1 MDKENGKNSENNT
14 GTSKLSNSQ
23 DAASLLDAASL
34 FGAYWPRGDSASA
47 ANAANLFAA
56 AAAAGAGGFG
66 MPPHPGLPFGMAAA
80 QAAAAAAAAAS
91 TGGRTGGGG
100 SASAHQGYPPTS
112 SAQQAQAA
120 AAAQAAYNTAAYS
133 NTLSV
138 AASQAASLGIPAA
151 SAAWWSMAS
160 HLAAQ
165 DYLARLQASGLNFP
179 GLGNPAELQYSA
191 LGLPSPLA
199 SLHNKSSSSSKGG
212 KGSALSS
219 SLSRSSSNSKSSLTS
234 HSSKSDVNGRS
245 SSDKGSH
252 RPPTSSP
259 QLKYGAPSVP
269 GLTIQP
275 AQAVSVGER
284 QRGQKGGEAAYS
296 PVSSGAAV
304 PQATTPVKSKTN
316 TSNNSSGGTV
326 KVSSP
331 SPSIFTSPL
340 SLASNNS
347 GSERSTP
354 TGGINSTTIASL
366 PSSILSDP
374 NSILG
379 GVRLPPDTEI
389 IKYTSSIVGPKIPGT
404 TNRGRKKTI
413 SLDPPSV
420 SLHPSHSSTGLLIE
434 RATKRPKLS
443 EQELSPPST
452 PSSADRVD
460 VIKLPASAA
469 NGGGSASPAPPPYPD
484 HLGGGLGEAPL
495 NLSLK
500 PSPASTTSGSGVSST
515 GGVSSSLAS
524 LSNMSA
530 SIGSTTTDRISRRKP
545 GPKPRRV
552 PQPQQHHSSAPA
564 ATQQL
569 PPSALPSSSLA
580 QLFNAA
586 AAAAAAAESPRPP
599 SRGSDGGSSTSSV
612 SGVGGQ
618 QQVTGGAMSSAS
630 SGAQPAQAHQQH
642 HHKDGRPRNLGRGV
656 SKPKKNTVASL
667 LAQSRALGI
676 KPVPILDP
684 NVSMAQQMNM
694 LKSNILAAQ
703 QYISEAGGDEKALN
717 KFLQEKLR
725 GTLSDSSTVDATSDS
740 DNLTD
745 SNHTDSEMEQDAV
758 AAKKQK
764 QYDER
769 LLRVPLEKGWK
780 RETIIRGLT
789 KNGGIKGDVTYSA
802 PDSTNK
808 FKQMSDVTQYLEY
821 QKSTDLS
828 RDNFT
833 FSCRVIL
840 GDYLQLLPVEMQTD
854 GNEFIRLTEEDV
866 FKRLEELK
874 SAMRTSLPLE
884 QRIEMAR
891 KQQAAR
897 AAARLDREQARIT
910 KELER
915 SERQEQARR
924 EKEARAQ
931 QMLEAKRKRQEEMEK
946 QKHEE
951 QQRKQQ
957 ERELKRQQAA
967 ILKEQMYI
975 QEISKQREMLYTV
988 ELERE
993 RRRQHMALVKS
1004 LESRRKIEERE
1015 RKKQQLLAEKQANK
1029 EKKLEQRKV
1038 EMEILAEIRK
1048 PVEDLELEQND
1059 LPEYERIP
1067 GLKMSGKAFADTLM
1081 VFEFLH
1087 NFGET
1092 LGFDMESLPTLDSLQ
1107 QAVLSTDHSTEAE
1120 EELFS
1125 IMTHLLVCAIEDPGI
1140 PNPGRYTTILG
1151 QSLRQADIT
1160 PANISEILRIFMYAN
1175 ATGEVKALT
1184 GVHFERDREKR
1195 IADHHQN
1202 DEEMLQTQSGK
1213 NAQYYELLHSN
1224 HTYKLSDLL
1233 KDKPFLALSP
1243 TNKAE
1248 ILAYICNELLQN
1260 KAVVR
1265 QIESSLESVAHL
1277 KKDKWLLDMK
1287 IRKLKMLH
1295 NRKIRSEAMEKMQN
1309 KTDGDTDS
1317 VVDSPSLH
1325 KDDLLDEEDN
1335 DMSENESVGTQ
1346 PEEEE
1351 DNKLSG
1357 EELGKKLEKLI
1368 KQSEIQLQTLNV
1380 STSQLRATCFGQDRY
1395 FRRYWSIP
1403 KAGGIFVEAMESAD
1417 PEELERQQR
1426 PHDEEDT
1433 NVNGNNPT
1441 TTNEKIK
1448 CLNDLDTI
1456 MQTVEKINDIS
1467 VDKEVSNIVGTHEA
1481 DDEEDNKNENDGE
1494 SEHRKTPNRSEE
1506 EEVIQNGEILDK
1518 NERNLAELKKSVD
1531 DIVQNLE
1538 RNIELEKEQKIKQH
1552 LESSPST
1559 ENHINDVSNVSIK
1572 RDPDTE
1578 PFGSRKFNLFERLGQ
1593 CMERENKSEEDFKCE
1608 VKAEVKEELKN
1619 EILNELKSEIKA
1631 ELKQEHHEEDAEHKW
1646 FGILNRDCASCDG
1659 GVLLSTGSRWDAP
1672 GSGTE
1677 LRIPVFPPPG
1687 ANGATMGM
1695 SAAAAAMAVA
1705 AAASQATCESPAP
1718 LQMSAEEGAQLEYIK
1733 RHGMP
1738 AAGSKKSVP
1747 EEMRYGWWRITDI
1760 ALLSRVLDSL
1770 HVRGVR
1776 ERELKRN
1783 IISLMQTMY
1792 ERQGN
1797 LVIEEGNKELT
1808 SLVGSTGESQGE
1820 EVAVRRVHGAPAP
1833 DEPGAWSQ
1841 TVAQRVDMFLME
1853 QVEALEDKVANA
1865 SMQVKGWKLPSR
1877 DVQEIP
1883 YRQIVEAAKDRLSSL
1898 EQNIERRYLKP
1909 PLGVNTGD
1917 PNLVAMAHEAAAAA
1931 ASTPSAAV
1939 SSGGASSVGPSTS
1952 PCPTSSGCST
1962 TPAGGPP
1969 SPDDLPKGL
1978 VVWREALQRC
1988 STSAQ
1993 LAMCLYSL
2001 ESSIAWDKSIMK
2013 ANCQFCHSGDN
2024 EDKLLLC
2031 DGCDKG
2037 YHTYCFKPKMENIP
2051 EGDWYCHECM
2061 NKATGERNCIVCGRR
2076 SSQTGAR
2083 LVLCD
2088 LCPRAYHTDCA
2099 RPPMQKPPR
2108 GKWYCANCFSKKPH
2122 RKPTVKKNNQH
2133 RTSGGGSAGAPSC
2146 STPVPSKDGGA
2157 GGGHLQQQQQPPPPP
2172 QQGQHQRS
2180 ESESGGDQGPSSPAP
2195 SHSSFT
2201 TNEDQPSICAQSDI
2215 SNSSLTGSPSTGGCS
2230 NAAKKEKAANKRL
2243 IKELA
2248 PCKALLEDLE
2258 CHDDAWPFLLPV
2270 NTKQFPTYKKIIKVP
2285 MDLSTIKKRLQDLYY
2300 KSRDEFCADVRQIF
2314 NNCET
2319 FNEDDSPVGKAG
2331 HCMRQFFEARWSEI
2345 STVPHS

>member
-1 MDKENGKNSENNT
+1 MDKENGKSSENNT
-14 GTSKLSNSQ
+14 GTSKVSNSQ

-66 MPPHPGLPFGMAAA
+66 LQPHPGLPFGMAAA
-80 QAAAAAAAAAS
+80 QAAAAG
-91 TGGRTGGGG
+91 GGRSG

-112 SAQQAQAA
+112 TSQQQAAAA

-191 LGLPSPLA
+191 LGLPSPLTA
-199 SLHNKSSSSSKGG
+199 LHNKSSSSKGA

-219 SLSRSSSNSKSSLTS
+219 SLSRSASNSKSSLGSSSHSAS

-245 SSDKGSH
+245 SGVEKGGAH

-259 QLKYGAPSVP
+259 SSHQQLKYGAPSVP

-284 QRGQKGGEAAYS
+284 QRGQKGGEAPYS
-296 PVSSGAAV
+296 PVSSAHSGAV
-304 PQATTPVKSKTN
+304 SQATTPVKNKAN

-340 SLASNNS
+340 SLASNNI
-347 GSERSTP
+347 GSDRSTP

-434 RATKRPKLS
+434 RTTKRPKLS
-443 EQELSPPST
+443 DQELSPPST
-452 PSSADRVD
+452 PFSADRVE

-469 NGGGSASPAPPPYPD
+469 NGGGSPSPAPPPYPE
-484 HLGGGLGEAPL
+484 HLGGEAEAPL

-500 PSPASTTSGSGVSST
+500 PSSVSATCGGGVSGT

-530 SIGSTTTDRISRRKP
+530 NIGSTTTERISRRKP

-552 PQPQQHHSSAPA
+552 PQPQQQQHHHHPSAAPA
-564 ATQQL
+564 AAQQL

-612 SGVGGQ
+612 SGVGGGQ
-618 QQVTGGAMSSAS
+618 QTGAAV
-630 SGAQPAQAHQQH
+630 SGATQPAQGHQQH

-676 KPVPILDP
+676 KPVPMLDP

-703 QYISEAGGDEKALN
+703 QYISEAGGDEKGLN

-789 KNGGIKGDVTYSA
+789 KNGGIKGDVTYIA

-854 GNEFIRLTEEDV
+854 GTEFIRLTEEDV

-967 ILKEQMYI
+967 ILKEQ
-975 QEISKQREMLYTV
+975 
-988 ELERE
+988 ERE
-993 RRRQHMALVKS
+993 RRRQHMALVKA
-1004 LESRRKIEERE
+1004 LESRRKLEERE

-1029 EKKLEQRKV
+1029 EKKLEQRKM

-1048 PVEDLELEQND
+1048 PCEDLELEQND

-1107 QAVLSTDHSTEAE
+1107 QALLSSDHSTEAE

-1195 IADHHQN
+1195 VADHHQN
-1202 DEEMLQTQSGK
+1202 DNEMLLTQSGK

-1224 HTYKLSDLL
+1224 STYKLSDLL

-1265 QIESSLESVAHL
+1265 QIESSLESVAHQ

-1295 NRKIRSEAMEKMQN
+1295 NRKIRSEAMEKVQN

-1325 KDDLLDEEDN
+1325 KDELLDDEDN

-1357 EELGKKLEKLI
+1357 EELGKKLEKHI
-1368 KQSEIQLQTLNV
+1368 KQSEALLQTLNV

-1395 FRRYWSIP
+1395 FRRYWTLP

-1417 PEELERQQR
+1417 PEELERQLR
-1426 PHDEEDT
+1426 PEEEDSS
-1433 NVNGNNPT
+1433 VNG
-1441 TTNEKIK
+1441 K
-1448 CLNDLDTI
+1448 
-1456 MQTVEKINDIS
+1456 Q
-1467 VDKEVSNIVGTHEA
+1467 A
-1481 DDEEDNKNENDGE
+1481 DEEEDNKKENEGE
-1494 SEHRKTPNRSEE
+1494 SEHRKTPNRSEIIE
-1506 EEVIQNGEILDK
+1506 NGEILDK
-1518 NERNLAELKKSVD
+1518 NERNLAQLKKSVD

-1538 RNIELEKEQKIKQH
+1538 RNIELEREQKVKEH
-1552 LESSPST
+1552 LDSPAT
-1559 ENHINDVSNVSIK
+1559 QNHVNDISIK
-1572 RDPDTE
+1572 REPDTE
-1578 PFGSRKFNLFERLGQ
+1578 PFGSKKFNLFERLGQ

-1619 EILNELKSEIKA
+1619 EILNELKSEIKT
-1631 ELKQEHHEEDAEHKW
+1631 ELKQEHHEEDNEHKW
-1646 FGILNRDCASCDG
+1646 FSVLNRDCSSCDG
-1659 GVLLSTGSRWDAP
+1659 GVLLSTGSRWDGPRAEI
-1672 GSGTE
+1672 TE

-1687 ANGATMGM
+1687 VNGATVGM
-1695 SAAAAAMAVA
+1695 AAAAAMAA
-1705 AAASQATCESPAP
+1705 AVSQATCDSPAP
-1718 LQMSAEEGAQLEYIK
+1718 LQMTAEEGAQLEYIK

-1738 AAGSKKSVP
+1738 AAGTKQNVP
-1747 EEMRYGWWRITDI
+1747 EEMRYGWWRITDT
-1760 ALLSRVLDSL
+1760 ALLRRVLDSL

-1808 SLVGSTGESQGE
+1808 SLVGGSTGESQGE
-1820 EVAVRRVHGAPAP
+1820 EIAVRRVHGAPAP
-1833 DEPGAWSQ
+1833 DEPGAWNR
-1841 TVAQRVDMFLME
+1841 TVAHRVDMFLME

-1877 DVQEIP
+1877 DVRDIP
-1883 YRQIVEAAKDRLSSL
+1883 YRQIVEVAKERLSSL

-1917 PNLVAMAHEAAAAA
+1917 PNLVAIAQEAAAAA
-1931 ASTPSAAV
+1931 NSTPTTAASNSGAT
-1939 SSGGASSVGPSTS
+1939 SSGGPSTS
-1952 PCPTSSGCST
+1952 PCPTSSGGSS

-1978 VVWREALQRC
+1978 VVWREALQRS

-2088 LCPRAYHTDCA
+2088 LCPRAYHTDCS

-2108 GKWYCANCFSKKPH
+2108 GKWYCSNCFTKKPH

-2133 RTSGGGSAGAPSC
+2133 RTSGGATPGS
-2146 STPVPSKDGGA
+2146 STPIPSKEGGGA
-2157 GGGHLQQQQQPPPPP
+2157 GQQQQQPLQQQP
-2172 QQGQHQRS
+2172 QQHQHQRADS
-2180 ESESGGDQGPSSPAP
+2180 ECGGDQGPSSPAP
-2195 SHSSFT
+2195 SHSSVT
-2201 TNEDQPSICAQSDI
+2201 TNEDQPSNCAQSDI
-2215 SNSSLTGSPSTGGCS
+2215 SNSSLAGSPSMGGCS
-2230 NAAKKEKAANKRL
+2230 GLTPLAKKEKAANKRL
-2243 IKELA
+2243 MKELA

-2285 MDLSTIKKRLQDLYY
+2285 MDLSTIKKKLQDLHY

-2345 STVPHS
+2345 STVQHS

>member
-1 MDKENGKNSENNT
+1 MDKENGKSSENNT
-14 GTSKLSNSQ
+14 GTSKVSNSQ

-66 MPPHPGLPFGMAAA
+66 LQPHPGLPFGMAAA
-80 QAAAAAAAAAS
+80 QAAAAG
-91 TGGRTGGGG
+91 GGRSG

-112 SAQQAQAA
+112 TSQQQAAAA

-191 LGLPSPLA
+191 LGLPSPLTA
-199 SLHNKSSSSSKGG
+199 LHNKSSSSKGA

-219 SLSRSSSNSKSSLTS
+219 SLSRSASNSKSSLGSSSHSAS

-245 SSDKGSH
+245 SGVEKGGAH

-259 QLKYGAPSVP
+259 SSHQQLKYGAPSVP

-284 QRGQKGGEAAYS
+284 QRGQKGGEAPYS
-296 PVSSGAAV
+296 PVSSAHSGAV
-304 PQATTPVKSKTN
+304 SQATTPVKNKAN

-340 SLASNNS
+340 SLASNNI
-347 GSERSTP
+347 GSDRSTP

-434 RATKRPKLS
+434 RTTKRPKLS
-443 EQELSPPST
+443 DQELSPPST
-452 PSSADRVD
+452 PFSADRVE

-469 NGGGSASPAPPPYPD
+469 NGGGSPSPAPPPYPE
-484 HLGGGLGEAPL
+484 HLGGEAEAPL

-500 PSPASTTSGSGVSST
+500 PSSVSATCGGGVSGT

-530 SIGSTTTDRISRRKP
+530 NIGSTTTERISRRKP

-552 PQPQQHHSSAPA
+552 PQPQQQQHHHHPSAAPA
-564 ATQQL
+564 AAQQL

-612 SGVGGQ
+612 SGVGGGQ
-618 QQVTGGAMSSAS
+618 QTGAAV
-630 SGAQPAQAHQQH
+630 SGATQPAQGHQQH

-676 KPVPILDP
+676 KPVPMLDP

-703 QYISEAGGDEKALN
+703 QYISEAGGDEKGLN

-789 KNGGIKGDVTYSA
+789 KNGGIKGDVTYIA

-854 GNEFIRLTEEDV
+854 GTEFIRLTEEDV

-967 ILKEQMYI
+967 ILKEQ
-975 QEISKQREMLYTV
+975 
-988 ELERE
+988 ERE
-993 RRRQHMALVKS
+993 RRRQHMALVKA
-1004 LESRRKIEERE
+1004 LESRRKLEERE

-1029 EKKLEQRKV
+1029 EKKLEQRKM

-1048 PVEDLELEQND
+1048 PCEDLELEQND

-1107 QAVLSTDHSTEAE
+1107 QALLSSDHSTEAE

-1195 IADHHQN
+1195 VADHHQN
-1202 DEEMLQTQSGK
+1202 DNEMLLTQS
-1213 NAQYYELLHSN
+1213 
-1224 HTYKLSDLL
+1224 
-1233 KDKPFLALSP
+1233 ALSP

-1265 QIESSLESVAHL
+1265 QIESSLESVAHQ

-1295 NRKIRSEAMEKMQN
+1295 NRKIRSEAMEKVQN

-1325 KDDLLDEEDN
+1325 KDELLDDEDN

-1357 EELGKKLEKLI
+1357 EELGKKLEKHI
-1368 KQSEIQLQTLNV
+1368 KQSEALLQTLNV

-1395 FRRYWSIP
+1395 FRRYWTLP

-1417 PEELERQQR
+1417 PEELERQLR
-1426 PHDEEDT
+1426 PEEEDSS
-1433 NVNGNNPT
+1433 VNGNNP

-1467 VDKEVSNIVGTHEA
+1467 VDKEVSNIVGKQA
-1481 DDEEDNKNENDGE
+1481 DEEEDNKKENEGE
-1494 SEHRKTPNRSEE
+1494 SEHRKTPNRSEIIE
-1506 EEVIQNGEILDK
+1506 NGEILDK
-1518 NERNLAELKKSVD
+1518 NERNLAQLKKSVD

-1538 RNIELEKEQKIKQH
+1538 RNIELEREQKVKEH
-1552 LESSPST
+1552 LDSPAT
-1559 ENHINDVSNVSIK
+1559 QNHVNDISIK
-1572 RDPDTE
+1572 REPDTE
-1578 PFGSRKFNLFERLGQ
+1578 PFGSKKFNLFERLGQ

-1619 EILNELKSEIKA
+1619 EILNELKSEIKT
-1631 ELKQEHHEEDAEHKW
+1631 ELKQEHHEEDNEHKW
-1646 FGILNRDCASCDG
+1646 FSVLNRDCSSCDG
-1659 GVLLSTGSRWDAP
+1659 GVLLSTGSRWDGPRAEI
-1672 GSGTE
+1672 TE

-1687 ANGATMGM
+1687 VNGATVGM
-1695 SAAAAAMAVA
+1695 AAAAAMAA
-1705 AAASQATCESPAP
+1705 AVSQATCDSPAP
-1718 LQMSAEEGAQLEYIK
+1718 LQMTAEEGAQLEYIK

-1738 AAGSKKSVP
+1738 AAGTKQNVP
-1747 EEMRYGWWRITDI
+1747 EEMRYGWWRITDT
-1760 ALLSRVLDSL
+1760 ALLRRVLDSL

-1808 SLVGSTGESQGE
+1808 SLVGGSTGESQGE
-1820 EVAVRRVHGAPAP
+1820 EIAVRRVHGAPAP
-1833 DEPGAWSQ
+1833 DEPGAWNR
-1841 TVAQRVDMFLME
+1841 TVAHRVDMFLME

-1877 DVQEIP
+1877 DVRDIP
-1883 YRQIVEAAKDRLSSL
+1883 YRQIVEVAKERLSSL

-1917 PNLVAMAHEAAAAA
+1917 PNLVAIAQEAAAAA
-1931 ASTPSAAV
+1931 NSTPTTAASNSGAT
-1939 SSGGASSVGPSTS
+1939 SSGGPSTS
-1952 PCPTSSGCST
+1952 PCPTSSGGSS

-1978 VVWREALQRC
+1978 VVWREALQRS

-2088 LCPRAYHTDCA
+2088 LCPRAYHTDCS

-2108 GKWYCANCFSKKPH
+2108 GKWYCSNCFTKKPH

-2133 RTSGGGSAGAPSC
+2133 RTSGGATPGS
-2146 STPVPSKDGGA
+2146 STPIPSKEGGGA
-2157 GGGHLQQQQQPPPPP
+2157 GQQQQQPLQQQP
-2172 QQGQHQRS
+2172 QQHQHQRADS
-2180 ESESGGDQGPSSPAP
+2180 ECGGDQGPSSPAP
-2195 SHSSFT
+2195 SHSSVT
-2201 TNEDQPSICAQSDI
+2201 TNEDQPSNCAQSDI
-2215 SNSSLTGSPSTGGCS
+2215 SNSSLAGSPSMGGCS
-2230 NAAKKEKAANKRL
+2230 GLTPLAKKEKAANKRL
-2243 IKELA
+2243 MKELA

-2285 MDLSTIKKRLQDLYY
+2285 MDLSTIKKKLQDLHY

-2345 STVPHS
+2345 STVQHS

>member
-14 GTSKLSNSQ
+14 GTSKVSNSQ

-66 MPPHPGLPFGMAAA
+66 LPPHPGLPFGMAAA
-80 QAAAAAAAAAS
+80 QAAA
-91 TGGRTGGGG
+91 TGGGRPG
-100 SASAHQGYPPTS
+100 SGSAHQGYPPTS
-112 SAQQAQAA
+112 ATSQQQAAAA

-179 GLGNPAELQYSA
+179 GLGNPTELQYSA
-191 LGLPSPLA
+191 LGLPSPLTA
-199 SLHNKSSSSSKGG
+199 LHNKSSTSSKSA

-219 SLSRSSSNSKSSLTS
+219 SLSRSASNSKSSLGSSSHGSSAS

-245 SSDKGSH
+245 SGGEKSGAH

-259 QLKYGAPSVP
+259 SSHQQLKYGAPSVP

-296 PVSSGAAV
+296 PVSSAQLGAV
-304 PQATTPVKSKTN
+304 SQASTPVKSKAN

-347 GSERSTP
+347 GSDRSTP

-366 PSSILSDP
+366 PSSILSSDP

-434 RATKRPKLS
+434 RTTKRPKLTD
-443 EQELSPPST
+443 QELSPPST
-452 PSSADRVD
+452 PFSTDRVE

-469 NGGGSASPAPPPYPD
+469 NGGGSPSPAPPPYPD
-484 HLGGGLGEAPL
+484 HLGGGAEAPL

-500 PSPASTTSGSGVSST
+500 PSAASAVSGGGVGGT

-530 SIGSTTTDRISRRKP
+530 NIGSTTTERISRRKP

-552 PQPQQHHSSAPA
+552 PQPQQQHHHLPSAAPA
-564 ATQQL
+564 AAQQL

-612 SGVGGQ
+612 SGVGGVQ
-618 QQVTGGAMSSAS
+618 QTGAAVSGA
-630 SGAQPAQAHQQH
+630 AQPAQGHQQH

-676 KPVPILDP
+676 KPVPMLDP

-703 QYISEAGGDEKALN
+703 QYISEAGGDEKGLN

-789 KNGGIKGDVTYSA
+789 KNGGIKGDVTYIA

-821 QKSTDLS
+821 QKSSDLS

-854 GNEFIRLTEEDV
+854 GTEFIRLTEEDV

-931 QMLEAKRKRQEEMEK
+931 QMMEAKRKRQEEMEK

-967 ILKEQMYI
+967 ILKEQ
-975 QEISKQREMLYTV
+975 
-988 ELERE
+988 ERE
-993 RRRQHMALVKS
+993 RRRQHMALVKA
-1004 LESRRKIEERE
+1004 LESRRKLEERE

-1029 EKKLEQRKV
+1029 EKKLEQRKM

-1048 PVEDLELEQND
+1048 PCEDLELEQND

-1107 QAVLSTDHSTEAE
+1107 QALLSSDHSTEAE

-1195 IADHHQN
+1195 VADHHQN
-1202 DEEMLQTQSGK
+1202 DNEMLLTQSGK

-1224 HTYKLSDLL
+1224 STYKLSDLL

-1265 QIESSLESVAHL
+1265 QIESSLESVAHQ

-1295 NRKIRSEAMEKMQN
+1295 NRKIRSEAMEKVQN

-1325 KDDLLDEEDN
+1325 KDELLDDEDN
-1335 DMSENESVGTQ
+1335 EMSENESVGTQ

-1357 EELGKKLEKLI
+1357 EELGKKLEKHI
-1368 KQSEIQLQTLNV
+1368 KQSEALLQTLNV

-1395 FRRYWSIP
+1395 FRRYWSLP

-1417 PEELERQQR
+1417 PEELERQLR
-1426 PHDEEDT
+1426 PQEEDSSA
-1433 NVNGNNPT
+1433 NG
-1441 TTNEKIK
+1441 K
-1448 CLNDLDTI
+1448 
-1456 MQTVEKINDIS
+1456 Q
-1467 VDKEVSNIVGTHEA
+1467 A
-1481 DDEEDNKNENDGE
+1481 DDEEDNKNENGGE
-1494 SEHRKTPNRSEE
+1494 SEHRKTPNRSEIIE
-1506 EEVIQNGEILDK
+1506 NGEILDK

-1538 RNIELEKEQKIKQH
+1538 RNIELEREQKVKEH
-1552 LESSPST
+1552 LESPT
-1559 ENHINDVSNVSIK
+1559 AKNHINDVSIK
-1572 RDPDTE
+1572 REPETE
-1578 PFGSRKFNLFERLGQ
+1578 PFGSKKFNLFERLGQ

-1619 EILNELKSEIKA
+1619 EILNELKSEIKT
-1631 ELKQEHHEEDAEHKW
+1631 ELKQEHHEEDNEHKW
-1646 FGILNRDCASCDG
+1646 FSILNRDCSSCDG
-1659 GVLLSTGSRWDAP
+1659 GVLLSTGSRWDGP
-1672 GSGTE
+1672 RSEITE

-1687 ANGATMGM
+1687 VNGATVGL
-1695 SAAAAAMAVA
+1695 AAAAAMAA
-1705 AAASQATCESPAP
+1705 AVSQATCDSPAP
-1718 LQMSAEEGAQLEYIK
+1718 LQMTAEEGAQLEYIK

-1738 AAGSKKSVP
+1738 AAGTKQGVP
-1747 EEMRYGWWRITDI
+1747 EAMRYGWWRITDT
-1760 ALLSRVLDSL
+1760 ALLRKVLDNL

-1808 SLVGSTGESQGE
+1808 SLVGSGTGESQGE
-1820 EVAVRRVHGAPAP
+1820 EIAVRRVHGAPAP
-1833 DEPGAWSQ
+1833 DEPGAWNR
-1841 TVAQRVDMFLME
+1841 TVAHRVDMFLME

-1877 DVQEIP
+1877 DVRDIP
-1883 YRQIVEAAKDRLSSL
+1883 YRQIVEVAKERLSSL

-1917 PNLVAMAHEAAAAA
+1917 PNLVAIAQEAAAAA
-1931 ASTPSAAV
+1931 NSTPTAT
-1939 SSGGASSVGPSTS
+1939 ASSSSLTTSGGPSTS
-1952 PCPTSSGCST
+1952 PCPTSSGGSS

-1978 VVWREALQRC
+1978 VVWREALQRS

-2088 LCPRAYHTDCA
+2088 LCPRAYHTDCS

-2108 GKWYCANCFSKKPH
+2108 GKWYCSNCFTKKPH

-2133 RTSGGGSAGAPSC
+2133 RTSGGTAPGTT
-2146 STPVPSKDGGA
+2146 TPVPPKECGGS
-2157 GGGHLQQQQQPPPPP
+2157 GQQQQLPQPH
-2172 QQGQHQRS
+2172 QHHRTDS
-2180 ESESGGDQGPSSPAP
+2180 ECAGDQAPSSPAP
-2195 SHSSFT
+2195 SHSSVT
-2201 TNEDQPSICAQSDI
+2201 TNEDQPSNCVQSDI

-2230 NAAKKEKAANKRL
+2230 GLTPSAKKEKAANKRL
-2243 IKELA
+2243 MKELA

-2285 MDLSTIKKRLQDLYY
+2285 MDLSTIKKRLQDLHY

-2345 STVPHS
+2345 STVQHS

>member
-1 MDKENGKNSENNT
+1 MCFCIPCVCTNV
-14 GTSKLSNSQ
+14 
-23 DAASLLDAASL
+23 A
-34 FGAYWPRGDSASA
+34 RVC
-47 ANAANLFAA
+47 
-56 AAAAGAGGFG
+56 
-66 MPPHPGLPFGMAAA
+66 
-80 QAAAAAAAAAS
+80 
-91 TGGRTGGGG
+91 
-100 SASAHQGYPPTS
+100 S
-112 SAQQAQAA
+112 S
-120 AAAQAAYNTAAYS
+120 
-133 NTLSV
+133 
-138 AASQAASLGIPAA
+138 
-151 SAAWWSMAS
+151 
-160 HLAAQ
+160 
-165 DYLARLQASGLNFP
+165 
-179 GLGNPAELQYSA
+179 
-191 LGLPSPLA
+191 
-199 SLHNKSSSSSKGG
+199 
-212 KGSALSS
+212 
-219 SLSRSSSNSKSSLTS
+219 
-234 HSSKSDVNGRS
+234 
-245 SSDKGSH
+245 
-252 RPPTSSP
+252 
-259 QLKYGAPSVP
+259 
-269 GLTIQP
+269 
-275 AQAVSVGER
+275 
-284 QRGQKGGEAAYS
+284 
-296 PVSSGAAV
+296 
-304 PQATTPVKSKTN
+304 
-316 TSNNSSGGTV
+316 
-326 KVSSP
+326 
-331 SPSIFTSPL
+331 
-340 SLASNNS
+340 
-347 GSERSTP
+347 
-354 TGGINSTTIASL
+354 
-366 PSSILSDP
+366 SDP

-434 RATKRPKLS
+434 RTTKRPKLTD
-443 EQELSPPST
+443 QELSPPST
-452 PSSADRVD
+452 PFSTDRVE

-469 NGGGSASPAPPPYPD
+469 NGGGSPSPAPPPYPD
-484 HLGGGLGEAPL
+484 HLGGGAEAPL

-500 PSPASTTSGSGVSST
+500 PSAASAVSGGGVGGT

-530 SIGSTTTDRISRRKP
+530 NIGSTTTERISRRKP

-552 PQPQQHHSSAPA
+552 PQPQQQHHHLPSAAPA
-564 ATQQL
+564 AAQQL

-612 SGVGGQ
+612 SGVGGVQ
-618 QQVTGGAMSSAS
+618 QTGAAVSGA
-630 SGAQPAQAHQQH
+630 AQPAQGHQQH

-676 KPVPILDP
+676 KPVPMLDP

-703 QYISEAGGDEKALN
+703 QYISEAGGDEKGLN

-725 GTLSDSSTVDATSDS
+725 GTLSDSK
-740 DNLTD
+740 
-745 SNHTDSEMEQDAV
+745 MEQDAV

-789 KNGGIKGDVTYSA
+789 KNGGIKGDVTYIA

-821 QKSTDLS
+821 QKSSDLS

-854 GNEFIRLTEEDV
+854 GTEFIRLTEEDV

-931 QMLEAKRKRQEEMEK
+931 QMMEAKRKRQEEMEK

-993 RRRQHMALVKS
+993 RRRQHMALVKA
-1004 LESRRKIEERE
+1004 LESRRKLEERE

-1029 EKKLEQRKV
+1029 EKKLEQRKM

-1048 PVEDLELEQND
+1048 PCEDLELEQND

-1107 QAVLSTDHSTEAE
+1107 QALLSSDHSTEAE

-1195 IADHHQN
+1195 VADHHQN
-1202 DEEMLQTQSGK
+1202 DNEMLLTQS
-1213 NAQYYELLHSN
+1213 
-1224 HTYKLSDLL
+1224 
-1233 KDKPFLALSP
+1233 ALSP

-1265 QIESSLESVAHL
+1265 QIESSLESVAHQ

-1295 NRKIRSEAMEKMQN
+1295 NRKIRSEAMEKVQN

-1325 KDDLLDEEDN
+1325 KDELLDDEDN
-1335 DMSENESVGTQ
+1335 EMSENESVGTQ

-1357 EELGKKLEKLI
+1357 EELGKKLEKHI
-1368 KQSEIQLQTLNV
+1368 KQSEALLQTLNV

-1395 FRRYWSIP
+1395 FRRYWSLP

-1417 PEELERQQR
+1417 PEELERQLR
-1426 PHDEEDT
+1426 PQEEDSSA
-1433 NVNGNNPT
+1433 NGNNPT
-1441 TTNEKIK
+1441 ANEKIK

-1467 VDKEVSNIVGTHEA
+1467 VDKEVSNIVGKQA
-1481 DDEEDNKNENDGE
+1481 DDEEDNKNENGGE
-1494 SEHRKTPNRSEE
+1494 SEHRKTPNRSEIIE
-1506 EEVIQNGEILDK
+1506 NGEILDK

-1538 RNIELEKEQKIKQH
+1538 RNIELEREQKVKEH
-1552 LESSPST
+1552 LESPT
-1559 ENHINDVSNVSIK
+1559 AKNHINDVSIK
-1572 RDPDTE
+1572 REPETE
-1578 PFGSRKFNLFERLGQ
+1578 PFGSKKFNLFERLGQ

-1619 EILNELKSEIKA
+1619 EILNELKSEIKT
-1631 ELKQEHHEEDAEHKW
+1631 ELKQEHHEEDNEHKW
-1646 FGILNRDCASCDG
+1646 FSILNRDCSSCDG
-1659 GVLLSTGSRWDAP
+1659 GVLLSTGSRWDGP
-1672 GSGTE
+1672 RSEITE

-1687 ANGATMGM
+1687 VNGATVGL
-1695 SAAAAAMAVA
+1695 AAAAAMAA
-1705 AAASQATCESPAP
+1705 AVSQATCDSPAP
-1718 LQMSAEEGAQLEYIK
+1718 LQMTAEEGAQLEYIK

-1738 AAGSKKSVP
+1738 AAGTKQGVP
-1747 EEMRYGWWRITDI
+1747 EAMRYGWWRITDT
-1760 ALLSRVLDSL
+1760 ALLRKVLDNL

-1808 SLVGSTGESQGE
+1808 SLVGSGTGESQGE
-1820 EVAVRRVHGAPAP
+1820 EIAVRRVHGAPAP
-1833 DEPGAWSQ
+1833 DEPGAWNR
-1841 TVAQRVDMFLME
+1841 TVAHRVDMFLME

-1877 DVQEIP
+1877 DVRDIP
-1883 YRQIVEAAKDRLSSL
+1883 YRQIVEVAKERLSSL

-1917 PNLVAMAHEAAAAA
+1917 PNLVAIAQEAAAAA
-1931 ASTPSAAV
+1931 NSTPTAT
-1939 SSGGASSVGPSTS
+1939 ASSSSLTTSGGPSTS
-1952 PCPTSSGCST
+1952 PCPTSSGGSS

-1978 VVWREALQRC
+1978 VVWREALQRS

-2088 LCPRAYHTDCA
+2088 LCPRAYHTDCS

-2108 GKWYCANCFSKKPH
+2108 GKWYCSNCFTKKPH

-2133 RTSGGGSAGAPSC
+2133 RTSGGTAPGTT
-2146 STPVPSKDGGA
+2146 TPVPPKECGGS
-2157 GGGHLQQQQQPPPPP
+2157 GQQQQLPQPH
-2172 QQGQHQRS
+2172 QHHRTDS
-2180 ESESGGDQGPSSPAP
+2180 ECAGDQAPSSPAP
-2195 SHSSFT
+2195 SHSSVT
-2201 TNEDQPSICAQSDI
+2201 TNEDQPSNCVQSDI

-2230 NAAKKEKAANKRL
+2230 GLTPSAKKEKAANKRL
-2243 IKELA
+2243 MKELA

-2285 MDLSTIKKRLQDLYY
+2285 MDLSTIKKRLQDLHY

-2345 STVPHS
+2345 STVQHS

>member
-14 GTSKLSNSQ
+14 GTSKVSNSQ

-66 MPPHPGLPFGMAAA
+66 LPPHPGLPFGMAAA
-80 QAAAAAAAAAS
+80 QAAA
-91 TGGRTGGGG
+91 TGGGRPG
-100 SASAHQGYPPTS
+100 SGSAHQGYPPTS
-112 SAQQAQAA
+112 ATSQQQAAAA

-179 GLGNPAELQYSA
+179 GLGNPTELQYSA
-191 LGLPSPLA
+191 LGLPSPLTA
-199 SLHNKSSSSSKGG
+199 LHNKSSTSSKSA

-219 SLSRSSSNSKSSLTS
+219 SLSRSASNSKSSLGSSSHGSSAS

-245 SSDKGSH
+245 SGGEKSGAH

-259 QLKYGAPSVP
+259 SSHQQLKYGAPSVP

-296 PVSSGAAV
+296 PVSSAQLGAV
-304 PQATTPVKSKTN
+304 SQASTPVKSKAN

-347 GSERSTP
+347 GSDRSTP

-434 RATKRPKLS
+434 RTTKRPKLTD
-443 EQELSPPST
+443 QELSPPST
-452 PSSADRVD
+452 PFSTDRVE

-469 NGGGSASPAPPPYPD
+469 NGGGSPSPAPPPYPD
-484 HLGGGLGEAPL
+484 HLGGGAEAPL

-500 PSPASTTSGSGVSST
+500 PSAASAVSGGGVGGT

-530 SIGSTTTDRISRRKP
+530 NIGSTTTERISRRKP

-552 PQPQQHHSSAPA
+552 PQPQQQHHHLPSAAPA
-564 ATQQL
+564 AAQQL

-612 SGVGGQ
+612 SGVGGVQ
-618 QQVTGGAMSSAS
+618 QTGAAVSGA
-630 SGAQPAQAHQQH
+630 AQPAQGHQQH

-676 KPVPILDP
+676 KPVPMLDP

-703 QYISEAGGDEKALN
+703 QYISEAGGDEKGLN

-789 KNGGIKGDVTYSA
+789 KNGGIKGDVTYIA

-821 QKSTDLS
+821 QKSSDLS

-854 GNEFIRLTEEDV
+854 GTEFIRLTEEDV

-931 QMLEAKRKRQEEMEK
+931 QMMEAKRKRQEEMEK

-967 ILKEQMYI
+967 ILKEQ
-975 QEISKQREMLYTV
+975 
-988 ELERE
+988 ERE
-993 RRRQHMALVKS
+993 RRRQHMALVKA
-1004 LESRRKIEERE
+1004 LESRRKLEERE

-1029 EKKLEQRKV
+1029 EKKLEQRKM

-1048 PVEDLELEQND
+1048 PCEDLELEQND

-1107 QAVLSTDHSTEAE
+1107 QALLSSDHSTEAE

-1195 IADHHQN
+1195 VADHHQN
-1202 DEEMLQTQSGK
+1202 DNEMLLTQS
-1213 NAQYYELLHSN
+1213 
-1224 HTYKLSDLL
+1224 
-1233 KDKPFLALSP
+1233 ALSP

-1265 QIESSLESVAHL
+1265 QIESSLESVAHQ

-1295 NRKIRSEAMEKMQN
+1295 NRKIRSEAMEKVQN

-1325 KDDLLDEEDN
+1325 KDELLDDEDN
-1335 DMSENESVGTQ
+1335 EMSENESVGTQ

-1357 EELGKKLEKLI
+1357 EELGKKLEKHI
-1368 KQSEIQLQTLNV
+1368 KQSEALLQTLNV

-1395 FRRYWSIP
+1395 FRRYWSLP

-1417 PEELERQQR
+1417 PEELERQLR
-1426 PHDEEDT
+1426 PQEEDSSA
-1433 NVNGNNPT
+1433 NGNNPT
-1441 TTNEKIK
+1441 ANEKIK

-1467 VDKEVSNIVGTHEA
+1467 VDKEVSNIVGKQA
-1481 DDEEDNKNENDGE
+1481 DDEEDNKNENGGE
-1494 SEHRKTPNRSEE
+1494 SEHRKTPNRSEIIE
-1506 EEVIQNGEILDK
+1506 NGEILDK

-1538 RNIELEKEQKIKQH
+1538 RNIELEREQKVKEH
-1552 LESSPST
+1552 LESPT
-1559 ENHINDVSNVSIK
+1559 AKNHINDVSIK
-1572 RDPDTE
+1572 REPETE
-1578 PFGSRKFNLFERLGQ
+1578 PFGSKKFNLFERLGQ

-1619 EILNELKSEIKA
+1619 EILNELKSEIKT
-1631 ELKQEHHEEDAEHKW
+1631 ELKQEHHEEDNEHKW
-1646 FGILNRDCASCDG
+1646 FSILNRDCSSCDG
-1659 GVLLSTGSRWDAP
+1659 GVLLSTGSRWDGP
-1672 GSGTE
+1672 RSEITE

-1687 ANGATMGM
+1687 VNGATVGL
-1695 SAAAAAMAVA
+1695 AAAAAMAA
-1705 AAASQATCESPAP
+1705 AVSQATCDSPAP
-1718 LQMSAEEGAQLEYIK
+1718 LQMTAEEGAQLEYIK

-1738 AAGSKKSVP
+1738 AAGTKQGVP
-1747 EEMRYGWWRITDI
+1747 EAMRYGWWRITDT
-1760 ALLSRVLDSL
+1760 ALLRKVLDNL

-1808 SLVGSTGESQGE
+1808 SLVGSGTGESQGE
-1820 EVAVRRVHGAPAP
+1820 EIAVRRVHGAPAP
-1833 DEPGAWSQ
+1833 DEPGAWNR
-1841 TVAQRVDMFLME
+1841 TVAHRVDMFLME

-1877 DVQEIP
+1877 DVRDIP
-1883 YRQIVEAAKDRLSSL
+1883 YRQIVEVAKERLSSL

-1917 PNLVAMAHEAAAAA
+1917 PNLVAIAQEAAAAA
-1931 ASTPSAAV
+1931 NSTPTAT
-1939 SSGGASSVGPSTS
+1939 ASSSSLTTSGGPSTS
-1952 PCPTSSGCST
+1952 PCPTSSGGSS

-1978 VVWREALQRC
+1978 VVWREALQRS

-2088 LCPRAYHTDCA
+2088 LCPRAYHTDCS

-2108 GKWYCANCFSKKPH
+2108 GKWYCSNCFTKKPH

-2133 RTSGGGSAGAPSC
+2133 RTSGGTAPGTT
-2146 STPVPSKDGGA
+2146 TPVPPKECGGS
-2157 GGGHLQQQQQPPPPP
+2157 GQQQQLPQPH
-2172 QQGQHQRS
+2172 QHHRTDS
-2180 ESESGGDQGPSSPAP
+2180 ECAGDQAPSSPAP
-2195 SHSSFT
+2195 SHSSVT
-2201 TNEDQPSICAQSDI
+2201 TNEDQPSNCVQSDI

-2230 NAAKKEKAANKRL
+2230 GLTPSAKKEKAANKRL
-2243 IKELA
+2243 MKELA

-2285 MDLSTIKKRLQDLYY
+2285 MDLSTIKKRLQDLHY

-2345 STVPHS
+2345 STVQHS

>member
-14 GTSKLSNSQ
+14 GTSKVSNSQ

-66 MPPHPGLPFGMAAA
+66 LPPHPGLPFGMAAA
-80 QAAAAAAAAAS
+80 QAAA
-91 TGGRTGGGG
+91 TGGGRPG
-100 SASAHQGYPPTS
+100 SGSAHQGYPPTS
-112 SAQQAQAA
+112 ATSQQQAAAA

-151 SAAWWSMAS
+151 TSASFSGAAWWSMAS

-179 GLGNPAELQYSA
+179 GLGNPTELQYSA
-191 LGLPSPLA
+191 LGLPSPLTA
-199 SLHNKSSSSSKGG
+199 LHNKSSTSSKSA

-219 SLSRSSSNSKSSLTS
+219 SLSRSASNSKSSSAS

-245 SSDKGSH
+245 SGGEKSGAH

-259 QLKYGAPSVP
+259 SSHQQLKYGAPSVP

-296 PVSSGAAV
+296 PVSSAQLGAV
-304 PQATTPVKSKTN
+304 SQASTPVKSKAN

-347 GSERSTP
+347 GSDRSTP

-434 RATKRPKLS
+434 RTTKRPKLTD
-443 EQELSPPST
+443 QELSPPST
-452 PSSADRVD
+452 PFSTDRVE

-469 NGGGSASPAPPPYPD
+469 NGGGSPSPAPPPYPD
-484 HLGGGLGEAPL
+484 HLGGGAEAPL

-500 PSPASTTSGSGVSST
+500 PSAASAVSGGGVGGT

-530 SIGSTTTDRISRRKP
+530 NIGSTTTERISRRKP

-552 PQPQQHHSSAPA
+552 PQPQQQHHHLPSAAPA
-564 ATQQL
+564 AAQQL

-612 SGVGGQ
+612 SGVGGVQ
-618 QQVTGGAMSSAS
+618 QTGAAVSGA
-630 SGAQPAQAHQQH
+630 AQPAQGHQQH

-676 KPVPILDP
+676 KPVPMLDP

-703 QYISEAGGDEKALN
+703 QYISEAGGDEKGLN

-789 KNGGIKGDVTYSA
+789 KNGGIKGDVTYIA

-821 QKSTDLS
+821 QKSSDLS

-854 GNEFIRLTEEDV
+854 GTEFIRLTEEDV

-931 QMLEAKRKRQEEMEK
+931 QMMEAKRKRQEEMEK

-993 RRRQHMALVKS
+993 RRRQHMALVKA
-1004 LESRRKIEERE
+1004 LESRRKLEERE

-1029 EKKLEQRKV
+1029 EKKLEQRKM

-1048 PVEDLELEQND
+1048 PCEDLELEQND

-1107 QAVLSTDHSTEAE
+1107 QALLSSDHSTEAE

-1195 IADHHQN
+1195 VADHHQN
-1202 DEEMLQTQSGK
+1202 DNEMLLTQSGK

-1224 HTYKLSDLL
+1224 STYKLSDLL

-1265 QIESSLESVAHL
+1265 QIESSLESVAHQ

-1295 NRKIRSEAMEKMQN
+1295 NRKIRSEAMEKVQN

-1325 KDDLLDEEDN
+1325 KDELLDDEDN
-1335 DMSENESVGTQ
+1335 EMSENESVGTQ

-1357 EELGKKLEKLI
+1357 EELGKKLEKHI
-1368 KQSEIQLQTLNV
+1368 KQSEALLQTLNV

-1395 FRRYWSIP
+1395 FRRYWSLP

-1417 PEELERQQR
+1417 PEELERQLR
-1426 PHDEEDT
+1426 PQEEDSSA
-1433 NVNGNNPT
+1433 NGNNPT
-1441 TTNEKIK
+1441 ANEKIK

-1467 VDKEVSNIVGTHEA
+1467 VDKEVSNIVGKQA
-1481 DDEEDNKNENDGE
+1481 DDEEDNKNENGGE
-1494 SEHRKTPNRSEE
+1494 SEHRKTPNRSEIIE
-1506 EEVIQNGEILDK
+1506 NGEILDK

-1538 RNIELEKEQKIKQH
+1538 RNIELEREQKVKEH
-1552 LESSPST
+1552 LESPT
-1559 ENHINDVSNVSIK
+1559 AKNHINDVSIK
-1572 RDPDTE
+1572 REPETE
-1578 PFGSRKFNLFERLGQ
+1578 PFGSKKFNLFERLGQ

-1619 EILNELKSEIKA
+1619 EILNELKSEIKT
-1631 ELKQEHHEEDAEHKW
+1631 ELKQEHHEEDNEHKW
-1646 FGILNRDCASCDG
+1646 FSILNRDCSSCDG
-1659 GVLLSTGSRWDAP
+1659 GVLLSTGSRWDGP
-1672 GSGTE
+1672 RSEITE

-1687 ANGATMGM
+1687 VNGATVGL
-1695 SAAAAAMAVA
+1695 AAAAAMAA
-1705 AAASQATCESPAP
+1705 AVSQATCDSPAP
-1718 LQMSAEEGAQLEYIK
+1718 LQMTAEEGAQLEYIK

-1738 AAGSKKSVP
+1738 AAGTKQGVP
-1747 EEMRYGWWRITDI
+1747 EAMRYGWWRITDT
-1760 ALLSRVLDSL
+1760 ALLRKVLDNL

-1808 SLVGSTGESQGE
+1808 SLVGSGTGESQGE
-1820 EVAVRRVHGAPAP
+1820 EIAVRRVHGAPAP
-1833 DEPGAWSQ
+1833 DEPGAWNR
-1841 TVAQRVDMFLME
+1841 TVAHRVDMFLME

-1877 DVQEIP
+1877 DVRDIP
-1883 YRQIVEAAKDRLSSL
+1883 YRQIVEVAKERLSSL

-1917 PNLVAMAHEAAAAA
+1917 PNLVAIAQEAAAAA
-1931 ASTPSAAV
+1931 NSTPTAT
-1939 SSGGASSVGPSTS
+1939 ASSSSLTTSGGPSTS
-1952 PCPTSSGCST
+1952 PCPTSSGGSS

-1978 VVWREALQRC
+1978 VVWREALQRS

-2088 LCPRAYHTDCA
+2088 LCPRAYHTDCS

-2108 GKWYCANCFSKKPH
+2108 GKWYCSNCFTKKPH

-2133 RTSGGGSAGAPSC
+2133 RTSGGTAPGTT
-2146 STPVPSKDGGA
+2146 TPVPPKECGGS
-2157 GGGHLQQQQQPPPPP
+2157 GQQQQLPQPH
-2172 QQGQHQRS
+2172 QHHRTDS
-2180 ESESGGDQGPSSPAP
+2180 ECAGDQAPSSPAP
-2195 SHSSFT
+2195 SHSSVT
-2201 TNEDQPSICAQSDI
+2201 TNEDQPSNCVQSDI

-2230 NAAKKEKAANKRL
+2230 GLTPSAKKEKAANKRL
-2243 IKELA
+2243 MKELA

-2285 MDLSTIKKRLQDLYY
+2285 MDLSTIKKRLQDLHY

-2345 STVPHS
+2345 STVQHS

>member
-14 GTSKLSNSQ
+14 GTSKVSNSQ

-66 MPPHPGLPFGMAAA
+66 LPPHPGLPFGMAAA
-80 QAAAAAAAAAS
+80 QAAA
-91 TGGRTGGGG
+91 TGGGRPG
-100 SASAHQGYPPTS
+100 SGSAHQGYPPTS
-112 SAQQAQAA
+112 ATSQQQAAAA

-151 SAAWWSMAS
+151 TSASFSGAAWWSMAS

-179 GLGNPAELQYSA
+179 GLGNPTELQYSA
-191 LGLPSPLA
+191 LGLPSPLTA
-199 SLHNKSSSSSKGG
+199 LHNKSSTSSKSA

-219 SLSRSSSNSKSSLTS
+219 SLSRSASNSKSSSAS

-245 SSDKGSH
+245 SGGEKSGAH

-259 QLKYGAPSVP
+259 SSHQQLKYGAPSVP

-296 PVSSGAAV
+296 PVSSAQLGAV
-304 PQATTPVKSKTN
+304 SQASTPVKSKAN

-347 GSERSTP
+347 GSDRSTP

-366 PSSILSDP
+366 PSSILSAALEGNSSDP

-434 RATKRPKLS
+434 RTTKRPKLTD
-443 EQELSPPST
+443 QELSPPST
-452 PSSADRVD
+452 PFSTDRVE

-469 NGGGSASPAPPPYPD
+469 NGGGSPSPAPPPYPD
-484 HLGGGLGEAPL
+484 HLGGGAEAPL

-500 PSPASTTSGSGVSST
+500 PSAASAVSGGGVGGT

-530 SIGSTTTDRISRRKP
+530 NIGSTTTERISRRKP

-552 PQPQQHHSSAPA
+552 PQPQQQHHHLPSAAPA
-564 ATQQL
+564 AAQQL

-612 SGVGGQ
+612 SGVGGVQ
-618 QQVTGGAMSSAS
+618 QTGAAVSGA
-630 SGAQPAQAHQQH
+630 AQPAQGHQQH

-676 KPVPILDP
+676 KPVPMLDP

-703 QYISEAGGDEKALN
+703 QYISEAGGDEKGLN

-789 KNGGIKGDVTYSA
+789 KNGGIKGDVTYIA

-821 QKSTDLS
+821 QKSSDLS

-854 GNEFIRLTEEDV
+854 GTEFIRLTEEDV

-931 QMLEAKRKRQEEMEK
+931 QMMEAKRKRQEEMEK

-967 ILKEQMYI
+967 ILKEQ
-975 QEISKQREMLYTV
+975 
-988 ELERE
+988 ERE
-993 RRRQHMALVKS
+993 RRRQHMALVKA
-1004 LESRRKIEERE
+1004 LESRRKLEERE

-1029 EKKLEQRKV
+1029 EKKLEQRKM

-1048 PVEDLELEQND
+1048 PCEDLELEQND

-1107 QAVLSTDHSTEAE
+1107 QALLSSDHSTEAE

-1195 IADHHQN
+1195 VADHHQN
-1202 DEEMLQTQSGK
+1202 DNEMLLTQSGK

-1224 HTYKLSDLL
+1224 STYKLSDLL

-1265 QIESSLESVAHL
+1265 QIESSLESVAHQ

-1295 NRKIRSEAMEKMQN
+1295 NRKIRSEAMEKVQN

-1325 KDDLLDEEDN
+1325 KDELLDDEDN
-1335 DMSENESVGTQ
+1335 EMSENESVGTQ

-1357 EELGKKLEKLI
+1357 EELGKKLEKHI
-1368 KQSEIQLQTLNV
+1368 KQSEALLQTLNV

-1395 FRRYWSIP
+1395 FRRYWSLP

-1417 PEELERQQR
+1417 PEELERQLR
-1426 PHDEEDT
+1426 PQEEDSSA
-1433 NVNGNNPT
+1433 NGS
-1441 TTNEKIK
+1441 K
-1448 CLNDLDTI
+1448 
-1456 MQTVEKINDIS
+1456 Q
-1467 VDKEVSNIVGTHEA
+1467 A
-1481 DDEEDNKNENDGE
+1481 DDEEDNKNENGGE
-1494 SEHRKTPNRSEE
+1494 SEHRKTPNRSEIIE
-1506 EEVIQNGEILDK
+1506 NGEILDK

-1538 RNIELEKEQKIKQH
+1538 RNIELEREQKVKEH
-1552 LESSPST
+1552 LESPT
-1559 ENHINDVSNVSIK
+1559 AKNHINDVSIK
-1572 RDPDTE
+1572 REPETE
-1578 PFGSRKFNLFERLGQ
+1578 PFGSKKFNLFERLGQ

-1619 EILNELKSEIKA
+1619 EILNELKSEIKT
-1631 ELKQEHHEEDAEHKW
+1631 ELKQEHHEEDNEHKW
-1646 FGILNRDCASCDG
+1646 FSILNRDCSSCDG
-1659 GVLLSTGSRWDAP
+1659 GVLLSTGSRWDGP
-1672 GSGTE
+1672 RSEITE

-1687 ANGATMGM
+1687 VNGATVGL
-1695 SAAAAAMAVA
+1695 AAAAAMAA
-1705 AAASQATCESPAP
+1705 AVSQATCDSPAP
-1718 LQMSAEEGAQLEYIK
+1718 LQMTAEEGAQLEYIK

-1738 AAGSKKSVP
+1738 AAGTKQGVP
-1747 EEMRYGWWRITDI
+1747 EAMRYGWWRITDT
-1760 ALLSRVLDSL
+1760 ALLRKVLDNL

-1808 SLVGSTGESQGE
+1808 SLVGSGTGESQGE
-1820 EVAVRRVHGAPAP
+1820 EIAVRRVHGAPAP
-1833 DEPGAWSQ
+1833 DEPGAWNR
-1841 TVAQRVDMFLME
+1841 TVAHRVDMFLME

-1877 DVQEIP
+1877 DVRDIP
-1883 YRQIVEAAKDRLSSL
+1883 YRQIVEVAKERLSSL

-1917 PNLVAMAHEAAAAA
+1917 PNLVAIAQEAAAAA
-1931 ASTPSAAV
+1931 NSTPTAT
-1939 SSGGASSVGPSTS
+1939 ASSSSLTTSGGPSTS
-1952 PCPTSSGCST
+1952 PCPTSSGGSS

-1978 VVWREALQRC
+1978 VVWREALQRS

-2088 LCPRAYHTDCA
+2088 LCPRAYHTDCS

-2108 GKWYCANCFSKKPH
+2108 GKWYCSNCFTKKPH

-2133 RTSGGGSAGAPSC
+2133 RTSGGTAPGTT
-2146 STPVPSKDGGA
+2146 TPVPPKECGGS
-2157 GGGHLQQQQQPPPPP
+2157 GQQQQLPQPH
-2172 QQGQHQRS
+2172 QHHRTDS
-2180 ESESGGDQGPSSPAP
+2180 ECAGDQAPSSPAP
-2195 SHSSFT
+2195 SHSSVT
-2201 TNEDQPSICAQSDI
+2201 TNEDQPSNCVQSDI

-2230 NAAKKEKAANKRL
+2230 GLTPSAKKEKAANKRL
-2243 IKELA
+2243 MKELA

-2285 MDLSTIKKRLQDLYY
+2285 MDLSTIKKRLQDLHY

-2345 STVPHS
+2345 STVQHS

>member
-1 MDKENGKNSENNT
+1 MDKENGKSSENNT
-14 GTSKLSNSQ
+14 GTSKVSNSQ

-66 MPPHPGLPFGMAAA
+66 LQPHPGLPFGMAAA
-80 QAAAAAAAAAS
+80 QAAAAG
-91 TGGRTGGGG
+91 GGRSG

-112 SAQQAQAA
+112 TSQQQAAAA

-191 LGLPSPLA
+191 LGLPSPLTA
-199 SLHNKSSSSSKGG
+199 LHNKSSSSKGA

-219 SLSRSSSNSKSSLTS
+219 SLSRSASNSKSSLGSSSHSAS

-245 SSDKGSH
+245 SGVEKGGAH

-259 QLKYGAPSVP
+259 SSHQQLKYGAPSVP

-284 QRGQKGGEAAYS
+284 QRGQKGGEAPYS
-296 PVSSGAAV
+296 PVSSAHSGAV
-304 PQATTPVKSKTN
+304 SQATTPVKNKAN

-340 SLASNNS
+340 SLASNNI
-347 GSERSTP
+347 GSDRSTP

-366 PSSILSDP
+366 PSSILSSDP

-434 RATKRPKLS
+434 RTTKRPKLS
-443 EQELSPPST
+443 DQELSPPST
-452 PSSADRVD
+452 PFSADRVE

-469 NGGGSASPAPPPYPD
+469 NGGGSPSPAPPPYPE
-484 HLGGGLGEAPL
+484 HLGGEAEAPL

-500 PSPASTTSGSGVSST
+500 PSSVSATCGGGVSGT

-530 SIGSTTTDRISRRKP
+530 NIGSTTTERISRRKP

-552 PQPQQHHSSAPA
+552 PQPQQQQHHHHPSAAPA
-564 ATQQL
+564 AAQQL

-612 SGVGGQ
+612 SGVGGGQ
-618 QQVTGGAMSSAS
+618 QTGAAV
-630 SGAQPAQAHQQH
+630 SGATQPAQGHQQH

-676 KPVPILDP
+676 KPVPMLDP

-703 QYISEAGGDEKALN
+703 QYISEAGGDEKGLN

-789 KNGGIKGDVTYSA
+789 KNGGIKGDVTYIA

-854 GNEFIRLTEEDV
+854 GTEFIRLTEEDV

-967 ILKEQMYI
+967 ILKEQ
-975 QEISKQREMLYTV
+975 
-988 ELERE
+988 ERE
-993 RRRQHMALVKS
+993 RRRQHMALVKA
-1004 LESRRKIEERE
+1004 LESRRKLEERE

-1029 EKKLEQRKV
+1029 EKKLEQRKM

-1048 PVEDLELEQND
+1048 PCEDLELEQND

-1107 QAVLSTDHSTEAE
+1107 QALLSSDHSTEAE

-1195 IADHHQN
+1195 VADHHQN
-1202 DEEMLQTQSGK
+1202 DNEMLLTQSGK

-1224 HTYKLSDLL
+1224 STYKLSDLL

-1265 QIESSLESVAHL
+1265 QIESSLESVAHQ

-1295 NRKIRSEAMEKMQN
+1295 NRKIRSEAMEKVQN

-1325 KDDLLDEEDN
+1325 KDELLDDEDN

-1357 EELGKKLEKLI
+1357 EELGKKLEKHI
-1368 KQSEIQLQTLNV
+1368 KQSEALLQTLNV

-1395 FRRYWSIP
+1395 FRRYWTLP

-1417 PEELERQQR
+1417 PEELERQLR
-1426 PHDEEDT
+1426 PEEEDSS
-1433 NVNGNNPT
+1433 VNG
-1441 TTNEKIK
+1441 K
-1448 CLNDLDTI
+1448 
-1456 MQTVEKINDIS
+1456 Q
-1467 VDKEVSNIVGTHEA
+1467 A
-1481 DDEEDNKNENDGE
+1481 DEEEDNKKENEGE
-1494 SEHRKTPNRSEE
+1494 SEHRKTPNRSEIIE
-1506 EEVIQNGEILDK
+1506 NGEILDK
-1518 NERNLAELKKSVD
+1518 NERNLAQLKKSVD

-1538 RNIELEKEQKIKQH
+1538 RNIELEREQKVKEH
-1552 LESSPST
+1552 LDSPAT
-1559 ENHINDVSNVSIK
+1559 QNHVNDISIK
-1572 RDPDTE
+1572 REPDTE
-1578 PFGSRKFNLFERLGQ
+1578 PFGSKKFNLFERLGQ

-1619 EILNELKSEIKA
+1619 EILNELKSEIKT
-1631 ELKQEHHEEDAEHKW
+1631 ELKQEHHEEDNEHKW
-1646 FGILNRDCASCDG
+1646 FSVLNRDCSSCDG
-1659 GVLLSTGSRWDAP
+1659 GVLLSTGSRWDGPRAEI
-1672 GSGTE
+1672 TE

-1687 ANGATMGM
+1687 VNGATVGM
-1695 SAAAAAMAVA
+1695 AAAAAMAA
-1705 AAASQATCESPAP
+1705 AVSQATCDSPAP
-1718 LQMSAEEGAQLEYIK
+1718 LQMTAEEGAQLEYIK

-1738 AAGSKKSVP
+1738 AAGTKQNVP
-1747 EEMRYGWWRITDI
+1747 EEMRYGWWRITDT
-1760 ALLSRVLDSL
+1760 ALLRRVLDSL

-1808 SLVGSTGESQGE
+1808 SLVGGSTGESQGE
-1820 EVAVRRVHGAPAP
+1820 EIAVRRVHGAPAP
-1833 DEPGAWSQ
+1833 DEPGAWNR
-1841 TVAQRVDMFLME
+1841 TVAHRVDMFLME

-1877 DVQEIP
+1877 DVRDIP
-1883 YRQIVEAAKDRLSSL
+1883 YRQIVEVAKERLSSL

-1917 PNLVAMAHEAAAAA
+1917 PNLVAIAQEAAAAA
-1931 ASTPSAAV
+1931 NSTPTTAASNSGAT
-1939 SSGGASSVGPSTS
+1939 SSGGPSTS
-1952 PCPTSSGCST
+1952 PCPTSSGGSS

-1978 VVWREALQRC
+1978 VVWREALQRS

-2088 LCPRAYHTDCA
+2088 LCPRAYHTDCS

-2108 GKWYCANCFSKKPH
+2108 GKWYCSNCFTKKPH

-2133 RTSGGGSAGAPSC
+2133 RTSGGATPGS
-2146 STPVPSKDGGA
+2146 STPIPSKEGGGA
-2157 GGGHLQQQQQPPPPP
+2157 GQQQQQPLQQQP
-2172 QQGQHQRS
+2172 QQHQHQRADS
-2180 ESESGGDQGPSSPAP
+2180 ECGGDQGPSSPAP
-2195 SHSSFT
+2195 SHSSVT
-2201 TNEDQPSICAQSDI
+2201 TNEDQPSNCAQSDI
-2215 SNSSLTGSPSTGGCS
+2215 SNSSLAGSPSMGGCS
-2230 NAAKKEKAANKRL
+2230 GLTPLAKKEKAANKRL
-2243 IKELA
+2243 MKELA

-2285 MDLSTIKKRLQDLYY
+2285 MDLSTIKKKLQDLHY

-2345 STVPHS
+2345 STVQHS